1 MPLWKGTDRLKVP
14 KARSRGEQTLKA
26 ESAWSK
32 GLVYSSRVG
41 LPCTGVCRAGE
52 RDRSRVEKRSQGRGR
67 KVECFERGPLALERG
82 KGRQALP
89 LVIKR
94 KKTFPRLERSL
105 GNERG
110 TDRNRRVSSPLSPI
124 SSLLLSPSGKLSQK
138 LPILLA
144 EDEKTQPPLVLETQR
159 RPRPKDL
166 PSGIPSSEWPTV
178 LPRVLEQ
185 KPSLRHVADE

>member
-67 KVECFERGPLALERG
+67 KAEGLFGGPLVLEGG
-82 KGRQALP
+82 KGRQARP
-89 LVIKR
+89 NVPKR
-94 KKTFPRLERSL
+94 NMKFPRPERSL
-105 GNERG
+105 GKERG

-124 SSLLLSPSGKLSQK
+124 CSLFLAPSGTLYHK
-138 LPILLA
+138 
-144 EDEKTQPPLVLETQR
+144 VQR
-159 RPRPKDL
+159 
-166 PSGIPSSEWPTV
+166 
-178 LPRVLEQ
+178 
-185 KPSLRHVADE
+185 LRGFGGKS

>member
-105 GNERG
+105 GNARG

-124 SSLLLSPSGKLSQK
+124 FFLFLAPSGKLYQK
-138 LPILLA
+138 
-144 EDEKTQPPLVLETQR
+144 VQR
-159 RPRPKDL
+159 
-166 PSGIPSSEWPTV
+166 
-178 LPRVLEQ
+178 
-185 KPSLRHVADE
+185 LRGFGGTS